1 MNPTSSLV
9 KVIFIAG
16 SVVLCCTVVF
26 LTANSQSVRS
36 RNGPRASTLIVE
48 DVAVQA
54 GLKFHHY
61 NGMTGQFFLPEI
73 MGAGAALFDFD
84 NDGDL
89 DVFLVQGNVPEPA
102 VKPAN
107 TLFPWRESRAPNGRL
122 FRNDLQTGLLFAPH
136 RRTCKVAQACCRQGQ
151 PWYRCTSLI

>member
-1 MNPTSSLV
+1 MPLVTFRAKLV

-16 SVVLCCTVVF
+16 SLVLCLTVIF

-36 RNGPRASTLIVE
+36 RTGPPASTPIFE

-54 GLKFHHY
+54 GLKFRHY

-89 DVFLVQGNVPEPA
+89 DVFLVQGNVLEPA
-102 VKPAN
+102 VKPAD
-107 TLFPWRESRAPNGRL
+107 TLFPWRDSTGLNGRL
-122 FRNDLQTGLLFAPH
+122 FSKRSPD
-136 RRTCKVAQACCRQGQ
+136 
-151 PWYRCTSLI
+151 W